1 MPALNLACLLD
12 FLAAVGSTKQQ
23 AMMECQFKWLTPI
36 NKAIKLGRRI
46 KQGGSITPSLD
57 EEEKSYPVFGG
68 TDENTFSILL
78 LTN

>member
-1 MPALNLACLLD
+1 MAKAKSSVLKIIIIILGPSKKKFKQ
-12 FLAAVGSTKQQ
+12 FLQPGR
-23 AMMECQFKWLTPI
+23 LTYM
-36 NKAIKLGRRI
+36 
-46 KQGGSITPSLD
+46 ITPSLD